1 MSTTTRHRH
10 QSSLTNASTS
20 TTLPSEKTYFEQQ
33 RDALVGE
40 IAIVGNEFGSVE
52 ALWSQFEN
60 VMAKD
65 PEAEAGSQEEEAQE
79 GEEQEENEEGH
90 ATMKQ
95 ERQA

>member
-1 MSTTTRHRH
+1 MSTTTPHRH
-10 QSSLTNASTS
+10 QSSLTNTSTS
-20 TTLPSEKTYFEQQ
+20 TALPSEKTYFEQQ

-65 PEAEAGSQEEEAQE
+65 PEAEAGSQEEDEE
-79 GEEQEENEEGH
+79 GEEQEGNEEGD